1 MKPDTTTK
9 RQRSPSLEKTQAT
22 KEAIL
27 QAARIHFAEVGFAK
41 AKVGD
46 IATKAQVANG
56 TIYSYFKTK
65 DELFEGVIEDILHQ
79 DLRLIKADDLQE
91 QQSVYS
97 FLLEHLDKI
106 VGTVEKSGRDG
117 ISRLVLKEGENF
129 PNIKEIYFQRVLS
142 PYLVE
147 FEKLIEI
154 AIKREEIAPVNPKEF
169 SLLLIAPTWMGVLY
183 NGMLQSTETVNINN
197 LFRTNLYALFH
208 TNLERTEN
216 AYAQFHTNFHKLE

>member
-1 MKPDTTTK
+1 MNLVTSQK
-9 RQRSPSLEKTQAT
+9 RSRSPSLEKTQAT
-22 KEAIL
+22 KQAIL

-41 AKVGD
+41 TKVSNIAK
-46 IATKAQVANG
+46 KAQVANG

-65 DELFEGVIEDILHQ
+65 DELFEGVIEDILDQ
-79 DLRLIKADDLQE
+79 DLRLIKATDLQS

-97 FLLEHLDKI
+97 FLLEHFDKI
-106 VGTVEKSGRDG
+106 VSTVEKSGRDG

-147 FEKLIEI
+147 FEKLIQI
-154 AIKREEIAPVNPKEF
+154 AIDREEIASVNPKEF

-183 NGMLQSTETVNINN
+183 NGMLQSTEIVNINI

-208 TNLERTEN
+208 ANLEKTAN
-216 AYAQFHTNFHKLE
+216 SYIQLHSKFHKLE

>member
-1 MKPDTTTK
+1 MTEPAQVK
-9 RQRSPSLEKTQAT
+9 RKRSPSLEKTHAT

-27 QAARIHFAEVGFAK
+27 QTARVHFAEVGFAK
-41 AKVGD
+41 AKVSD
-46 IATKAQVANG
+46 IAKNANIANG

-65 DELFEGVIEDILHQ
+65 EELFEGVIEDILQQ
-79 DLRLIKADDLQE
+79 DLRLIRASDLERNQT
-91 QQSVYS
+91 VYS

-154 AIKREEIAPVNPKEF
+154 AIQREEIAPVNTKEF

-183 NGMLQSTETVNINN
+183 NGMLQNTETININH

-208 TNLERTEN
+208 TNFTKPE
-216 AYAQFHTNFHKLE
+216 YAQFHTNFHKLE

>member
-1 MKPDTTTK
+1 MKSITASK

-41 AKVGD
+41 AKVSD
-46 IATKAQVANG
+46 IAQKAQVANG

-65 DELFEGVIEDILHQ
+65 DELFEGVIEDILDQ
-79 DLRLIKADDLQE
+79 DLRLIKATDLQS

-147 FEKLIEI
+147 FEKLIQI
-154 AIKREEIAPVNPKEF
+154 AIDREEIAPVNPKEF

-183 NGMLQSTETVNINN
+183 NGMLQSTEIVNINN

-208 TNLERTEN
+208 ANLEKTAN
-216 AYAQFHTNFHKLE
+216 SYAQFHTNFHKLE

>member
-1 MKPDTTTK
+1 MTEPQLVK
-9 RQRSPSLEKTQAT
+9 RKRSPSLEKTQAT

-41 AKVGD
+41 AKVSD
-46 IATKAQVANG
+46 IAKKANIANG

-65 DELFEGVIEDILHQ
+65 EELFEGVIEDILQQ
-79 DLRLIKADDLQE
+79 DLRLIRATDLQE
-91 QQSVYS
+91 NQTVYS

-129 PNIKEIYFQRVLS
+129 PNIKEIYFRRILS

-147 FEKLIEI
+147 FEKLIQI
-154 AIKREEIAPVNPKEF
+154 AIDRKEIAPVNTKEF

-183 NGMLQSTETVNINN
+183 NGMLQNIETININN
-197 LFRTNLYALFH
+197 LFRTNIYAL
-208 TNLERTEN
+208 
-216 AYAQFHTNFHKLE
+216 FHTNFHKLE